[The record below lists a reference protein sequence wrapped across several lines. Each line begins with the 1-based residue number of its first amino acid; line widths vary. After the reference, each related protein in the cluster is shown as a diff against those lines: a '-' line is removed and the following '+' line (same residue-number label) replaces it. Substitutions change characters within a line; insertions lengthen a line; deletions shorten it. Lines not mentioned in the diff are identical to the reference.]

1 MTRVLRASDEAVVEA
16 VELLAADQTVA
27 LPTETVYGLAA
38 RAGSGRAVAEVFRVK
53 ARPSFDPLIVHV
65 VPQTIDALVERGVLG
80 PIDGEVRGLAA
91 ALVAR
96 FWPGPLT
103 LVLPKG
109 RAIESLATS
118 GLDRVAVR
126 APDNPWFARVID
138 RLGEP
143 LVAPSA
149 NRFGRLSPTRA
160 EHVVRELDGLV
171 PLVVDGGP
179 CAVGVESTIVSV
191 ERDGLVLLRPGGTPA
206 ALIEAATGATLT
218 TRASSAR
225 PQAPGMLASHY
236 APERRLLLADEA
248 PAAVTRGKTIA
259 LLTARAWDGRAV
271 AELERRLGCEVRM
284 RAALSPEGDDRIAAQ
299 RLFDELRRLDAADV
313 DLLVAELWPDELGL
327 GRAIN
332 DRLRRAASPVG
343 TPSAMT

>member
-1 MTRVLRASDEAVVEA
+1 MAEAVD
-16 VELLAADQTVA
+16 LLAADRIVA

-38 RAGSGRAVAEVFRVK
+38 RAGSGRAVAEVFRAK

-65 VPQTIDALVERGVLG
+65 IGESIDALVERRVLG
-80 PIDGEVRGLAA
+80 ALDREVHARAQVLA
-91 ALVAR
+91 AR

-109 RAIESLATS
+109 SAIESLATS

-126 APDNPWFARVID
+126 APDNPWFARAIE

-160 EHVVRELDGLV
+160 EHVVRELDGIV
-171 PLVVDGGP
+171 PLVIDGGP

-206 ALIEAATGATLT
+206 GAIESVTGVRLS
-218 TRASSAR
+218 TRTSDR
-225 PQAPGMLASHY
+225 PEAPGMLASHY
-236 APERRLLLADEA
+236 APGRRLMLADEA
-248 PAAVTRGKTIA
+248 PAALTFGKKVG
-259 LLTARAWDGRAV
+259 LLTARSWEPRAV
-271 AELERRLGCEVRM
+271 TELERRLGCEVRV
-284 RAALSPEGDDRIAAQ
+284 RAALSPEGDDRAAAQ
-299 RLFDELRRLDAADV
+299 RLFDELRRLDEADV
-313 DLLVAELWPDELGL
+313 DVLVAELWPDEHGL

-343 TPSAMT
+343 SSS